1 MAVKIKKDLRQL
13 KKHIKGVQKEFSRSS
28 LKKIKIAIIDRTIL
42 RGISPVKGEGKFQKY
57 STSYKESIRAGR
69 LPVPKNI
76 SPVNL
81 KLSFTM
87 LESFFIKFKFGKK
100 ARIVMGFDDFL
111 ADIHNRLGAGK
122 SKVIRRMLP
131 NRTGEEFN
139 RSITSTILRE
149 FRKAVKK
156 VVAKANRR

>member
-1 MAVKIKKDLRQL
+1 MAVKIKKDLRRL
-13 KKHIKGVQKEFSRSS
+13 KKLVKRVQKEFARTAP
-28 LKKIKIAIIDRTIL
+28 KKIKIAIIDRTIL

-57 STSYKESIRAGR
+57 STGYKESIRAGR

-87 LESFFIKFKFGKK
+87 LKSFFTKFKFGRNP
-100 ARIVMGFDDFL
+100 RIEIGFNDEL
-111 ADIHNRLGAGK
+111 ADIHNRRGAGK

-131 NRTGEEFN
+131 TETGEEFN
-139 RSITSTILRE
+139 RSITSTIIKELQ
-149 FRKAVKK
+149 KAIKK
-156 VVAKANRR
+156 VVAKTNR